1 MTPQDF
7 ISRWQRSGGA
17 ELANSQSFLKEL
29 CQLLELPEPEP
40 TQADES
46 KNSYVFEKAVSLN
59 NGDGTSSTGRVDLY
73 RQKTF
78 VLESKQGAERRANEL
93 AEALAT
99 VTKQKKHRKGTA
111 ARGTTQWAQAMR
123 SAYQQA
129 KRYAE
134 ALPEWPPFLIVCD
147 VGYCFDVY
155 ADFSCSGKNY
165 ELFPD
170 PRSSRIPLQDLTKP
184 EVQAF
189 LKAVWLDPHSLNPSK
204 KCAKVTKALATRLAR
219 RARNLE
225 TGSATGSKRSLN
237 PDNPVFT
244 QTAEEMPRTC
254 RECSFARRGL
264 QLSSHHFRPDLD
276 CSKL

>member
-1 MTPQDF
+1 MNHEEF
-7 ISRWQRSGGA
+7 ITRWQRSGGA

-46 KNSYVFEKAVSLN
+46 QNTYVFEKAVNLN

-99 VTKQKKHRKGTA
+99 VTRQQRHRRGTA
-111 ARGTTQWAQAMR
+111 QRGTAQWSQAMKAA
-123 SAYQQA
+123 SQQA

-155 ADFSCSGKNY
+155 ADFSGTGKNY
-165 ELFPD
+165 SPFPD
-170 PRSSRIPLQDLTKP
+170 PISFRIPLQDLTK
-184 EVQAF
+184 EARGG
-189 LKAVWLDPHSLNPSK
+189 
-204 KCAKVTKALATRLAR
+204 AKF
-219 RARNLE
+219 
-225 TGSATGSKRSLN
+225 G
-237 PDNPVFT
+237 
-244 QTAEEMPRTC
+244 Q
-254 RECSFARRGL
+254 
-264 QLSSHHFRPDLD
+264 
-276 CSKL
+276 

>member
-1 MTPQDF
+1 MNHEEF

-17 ELANSQSFLKEL
+17 EMANSQSFLKEL
-29 CQLLELPEPEP
+29 CLLLGVPEPEP

-46 KNSYVFEKAVSLN
+46 KNTYVFEKAVNLN

-78 VLESKQGAERRANEL
+78 VLESKQGAERRAREL
-93 AEALAT
+93 DEALAT
-99 VTKQKKHRKGTA
+99 VTQQKRHRKGTA
-111 ARGTTQWAQAMR
+111 QRGTAQWAQAMR

-170 PRSSRIPLQDLTKP
+170 PRSSRVPL
-184 EVQAF
+184 
-189 LKAVWLDPHSLNPSK
+189 
-204 KCAKVTKALATRLAR
+204 
-219 RARNLE
+219 
-225 TGSATGSKRSLN
+225 
-237 PDNPVFT
+237 PDGRYVV
-244 QTAEEMPRTC
+244 
-254 RECSFARRGL
+254 
-264 QLSSHHFRPDLD
+264 
-276 CSKL
+276 